1 MVNNKNKKINNPPN
15 TPLAY
20 HILNNM
26 LWHVETFDLLLKVPI
41 LDGIIKHLVD
51 PQAVVSPDELVYH
64 VKRGIS
70 LPRLEAIHGHVF
82 WGGEGRRRE
91 KDPKG
96 EEKKGLCKRI
106 RWDTDDQVRRF
117 AAAVRAARTDGEVTT
132 AVRRFLKDY
141 GEAKLAS
148 ARRCPSLGVV
158 ESGGVRRLHST
169 MNW

>member
-82 WGGEGRRRE
+82 WGGEGEEEGKGPKRR
-91 KDPKG
+91 G
-96 EEKKGLCKRI
+96 KK
-106 RWDTDDQVRRF
+106 RF
-117 AAAVRAARTDGEVTT
+117 VQT
-132 AVRRFLKDY
+132 Y
-141 GEAKLAS
+141 
-148 ARRCPSLGVV
+148 PLG
-158 ESGGVRRLHST
+158 H
-169 MNW
+169 